1 MSKINI
7 KPSYIDN
14 KYQCLKKLTTVAGTT
29 TGTTTGTTGIGAS
42 TAQTQQQT
50 NQLVV
55 NKPTNATT
63 QCGHDAF
70 GSKYSSS

>member
-7 KPSYIDN
+7 KPSYLDN
-14 KYQCLKKLTTVAGTT
+14 KDQCLKKLTLKTVA
-29 TGTTTGTTGIGAS
+29 GTTTGTTGIGAS